1 MGIGVLIYLTA
12 ALAFYIYLLT
22 TARPEAKN

>member
-1 MGIGVLIYLTA
+1 MGLGILIYLTA
-12 ALAFYIYLLT
+12 ALAFYIYLLA